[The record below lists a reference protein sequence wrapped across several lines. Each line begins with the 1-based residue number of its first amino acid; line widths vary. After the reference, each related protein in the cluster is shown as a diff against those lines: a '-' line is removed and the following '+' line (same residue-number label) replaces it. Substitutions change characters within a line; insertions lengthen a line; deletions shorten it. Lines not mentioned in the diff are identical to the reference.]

1 MRKKTKLK
9 IVIQICNVMCFCLF
23 FQLGNAQQLR
33 EKQEQMENA
42 KIGGTSTSNGSGN
55 TSADLAG
62 PRNSNEPGN
71 PSKSRTNSTLV
82 HIDPLQNDWRQF
94 ECNTWHLEP
103 TVRLISWAGKHKS
116 IDPLIH

>member
-1 MRKKTKLK
+1 
-9 IVIQICNVMCFCLF
+9 
-23 FQLGNAQQLR
+23 
-33 EKQEQMENA
+33 MENA
-42 KIGGTSTSNGSGN
+42 KIGGSSTSNGSGN

-103 TVRLISWAGKHKS
+103 TVRLISWAGKPKS
-116 IDPLIH
+116 TVYTLGCVTFF

>member
-1 MRKKTKLK
+1 
-9 IVIQICNVMCFCLF
+9 
-23 FQLGNAQQLR
+23 
-33 EKQEQMENA
+33 MENA
-42 KIGGTSTSNGSGN
+42 KIGGSSTSNGSGN
-55 TSADLAG
+55 AASADLAG

-71 PSKSRTNSTLV
+71 PSKSRNNSTLV

-116 IDPLIH
+116 IDPFPLLICTGFLNYPFGHLFQTEIKINFKTN

>member
-1 MRKKTKLK
+1 MY
-9 IVIQICNVMCFCLF
+9 FF
-23 FQLGNAQQLR
+23 FQIGNAQQLR

-42 KIGGTSTSNGSGN
+42 KIGGSSTSNGSGN

-103 TVRLISWAGKHKS
+103 TVRLISWAGKRKS
-116 IDPLIH
+116 QKLPKIVQDCPKLPKIDPL